1 MSNFDPFAMPMREG
15 RPAICF
21 PARYSPALATGENLY
36 HCRHCLS
43 LAPTLMS
50 DPTVDP
56 LSPLEARVLGVLIE
70 KQAVTPD
77 TYPLTL
83 NSLTAGCNQ
92 KTSRHPVMDVSESE
106 VQTALD
112 ALKRRTLVIESY
124 GASGRVLRYAHNFPK
139 VFNLG
144 STATAL
150 LAVLM
155 LRGAQTPGELRLNCE
170 RMHRFADTSSV
181 EAYLDELA
189 ARSAGALV
197 ARLQK
202 QPGAREHR
210 WVELLTGPAG
220 AEAEAETPP
229 ATTRAPAPGELA
241 ALEGELRELREEL
254 AAVKELVE
262 RLYQELGVAR

>member
-1 MSNFDPFAMPMREG
+1 
-15 RPAICF
+15 
-21 PARYSPALATGENLY
+21 
-36 HCRHCLS
+36 
-43 LAPTLMS
+43 MS

-83 NSLTAGCNQ
+83 NALTAGCNQ
-92 KTSRHPVMDVSESE
+92 KTSRHPVMDASESE

-112 ALKRRTLVIESY
+112 QLKRRTLVIESY

-144 STATAL
+144 STATTL

-155 LRGAQTPGELRLNCE
+155 LRGPQTPGELRLNCE
-170 RMHRFADTSSV
+170 RMYRFADISSV

-189 ARSAGALV
+189 ARSAGTLV

-202 QPGAREHR
+202 QPGSREHR
-210 WVELLTGPAG
+210 WAQLLTGPLG
-220 AEAEAETPP
+220 AEAEVETSAP
-229 ATTRAPAPGELA
+229 TTRTSAPGELI
-241 ALEGELRELREEL
+241 ALKGELTELREEL

-262 RLYQELGVAR
+262 RLYKELGVAR